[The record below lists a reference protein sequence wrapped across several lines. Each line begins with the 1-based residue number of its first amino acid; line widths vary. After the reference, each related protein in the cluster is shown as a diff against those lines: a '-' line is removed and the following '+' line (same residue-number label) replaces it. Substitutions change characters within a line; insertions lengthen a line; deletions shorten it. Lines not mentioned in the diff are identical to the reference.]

1 MNTDQQEVSMLN
13 SGEGREDTAR
23 EPMRRCAD
31 QARSGAAIIVNADD
45 WGRDI
50 ATTERTLEC
59 IQHGVVSSVS
69 AMVFMED
76 SERAAALARLH
87 GVDAGL
93 HLNLTLAYSAAN
105 CPMQLR
111 EHQGKLA
118 RYLKSSQLAAAVY
131 HPGLAASFEYVVRAQ
146 FEEFERLFGRPPGR
160 ADGHHHKH
168 LAANVTRQKLLP
180 EGILV
185 RRNLSFG
192 PGEKGYLNRLYRR
205 SQDARLAR
213 RHQLTDF
220 FFDLLPIEPRHRL
233 PRILKLADR
242 FDIEIE
248 THPVRDEEYRFLV
261 GGGLSHLDNNVAVS
275 RGYLLR
281 FGSSGC
287 DFGNAKLAR
296 QALR

>member
-1 MNTDQQEVSMLN
+1 MVN
-13 SGEGREDTAR
+13 SGEGREGSDR
-23 EPMRRCAD
+23 ERIRVCAD
-31 QARSGAAIIVNADD
+31 QVKSGAAIIVNADD

-59 IQHGVVSSVS
+59 IQRGAVSSVS
-69 AMVFMED
+69 AMMFMED

-93 HLNLTLAYSAAN
+93 HLNFTLAFSAAN
-105 CPMQLR
+105 CPAQLR

-118 RYLKSSQLAAAVY
+118 RFLRSNRLALAVY
-131 HPGLAASFEYVVRAQ
+131 HPGLAALFEYVARAQ
-146 FEEFERLFGRPPGR
+146 FEEYERLYGAPAGR
-160 ADGHHHKH
+160 ADGHHHMH
-168 LAANVTRQKLLP
+168 LAANVVRQKLLP
-180 EGILV
+180 EGIIV

-213 RHQLTDF
+213 RHRLSDF

-233 PRILKLADR
+233 PQILKLADR
-242 FDIEIE
+242 FDVELE
-248 THPVRDEEYRFLV
+248 THPVREEEYRFLI
-261 GGGLSHLDNNVAVS
+261 GGGLSHFDNNVAVS
-275 RGYLLR
+275 RGYILR

-287 DFGNAKLAR
+287 DFGNAKLAQ